1 MALDLVQKRQRDLVT
16 LMVGD
21 PPPIFEE
28 LSFYRGTIRVR
39 YDDLRHKYYRAT
51 DGQLFLLD
59 GATTVVHIVDKPAII
74 PWACKMMQQKLL
86 LNIPHKET
94 PDGNIVIPQMPLADF
109 EIFVA
114 DAKSAHKDKLDDA
127 ANVGKQAHFYL
138 ECQAKLELGLISQM
152 PPVPED
158 PRAVSCINDALAA
171 WGAHRLVWRAAE
183 RKVMSRELDVCGTL
197 DGLVQVSSCSNPF
210 CCPHPFENETA
221 LLDYKTSNYLFETF
235 LYQAA
240 FYVHAVVEEFNRL
253 DVRHRFIFKL
263 GKEDGQFASW
273 HCYAEDQAADFAG
286 FVHCL
291 DLTRNLRAAKERMA
305 AVEGAQKDYAKL
317 QKAEARQAERMLD
330 CGKKDYKGIR
340 AARPKC
346 VNGES
351 CETCLS
357 LWLTNHPTVVN

>member
-1 MALDLVQKRQRDLVT
+1 MSLI
-16 LMVGD
+16 VGE
-21 PPPIFEE
+21 PAPLFEE

-39 YDDLRHKYYRAT
+39 YDDLAHKYFRVEG
-51 DGQLFLLD
+51 GQLVLLD
-59 GATTVVHIVDKPAII
+59 GATTTVKIVDKPAII

-114 DAKSAHKDKLDDA
+114 DAKSAHRDKLEEA

-158 PRAVSCINDALAA
+158 PRAVRCINDALAA

-197 DGLVQVSSCSNPF
+197 DGLVQVSSCNNPF
-210 CCPHPFENETA
+210 CCPHWFENETA

-240 FYVHAVVEEFNRL
+240 FYVHALAEEFQKL
-253 DVRHRFIFKL
+253 DIRHRFIFKL

-286 FVHCL
+286 FLHCL

-305 AVEGAQKDYAKL
+305 AVEGAQKDYAKV
-317 QKAEARQAERMLD
+317 QKAEARQAERLLD

-340 AARPKC
+340 GARPKC

-357 LWLTNHPTVVN
+357 LWLTNHSTVLK